1 MRVENTKVKLT
12 ISISFDKP
20 DKNGVVYTKEAVEN
34 AVNNLHKNIP
44 IIYGDVKTNKNI
56 IGATTG
62 DSHIVI
68 WDFENQICKMVVD
81 GVIFYSGAEII
92 VNEMNNNKITD
103 FEIVSI
109 GLSK

>member
-12 ISISFDKP
+12 ISISFDKS

-103 FEIVSI
+103 FEIVNI